1 MTSTLDRRAPHRG
14 DRRRGALLESLDR
27 HLRDGSLE
35 DIHVADISR
44 GAGVTRSAFYF
55 YFENKAAAVAALMS
69 EVYAEVTAV
78 TAVLTGPGEPADRVR
93 TTIGNLV
100 DAFDRH
106 RHVYSAML
114 AARATSPTVQ
124 QLWDEDRQSFV
135 APVAAMIEAERAAGR
150 APAGVDAT
158 ALAAMLLEL
167 NDRLLERVAR
177 GGPVDR
183 ALLVEATVAIW
194 LGAVYGRSGR

>member
-14 DRRRGALLESLDR
+14 DRRREALLESLDH

-35 DIHVADISR
+35 DINVADISR

-55 YFENKAAAVAALMS
+55 YFENKAAAVAALMAQ
-69 EVYAEVTAV
+69 VYDEVTAV
-78 TAVLTGPGEPADRVR
+78 TAVLTGPGDPGDRVR
-93 TTIGNLV
+93 TAIGNLV

-106 RHVYSAML
+106 RHVYLAML
-114 AARATSPTVQ
+114 AARATNPAVQ

-135 APVAAMIEAERAAGR
+135 APVAAMIEAERAAGSAPDR
-150 APAGVDAT
+150 ADPT

-183 ALLVEATVAIW
+183 DRLVDATVAIW
-194 LGAVYGRSGR
+194 LGAIYGRTGA